1 MDGKVPAPSSDIV
14 NVYDLLALL
23 AGEGYSRE
31 TAIEHIKILMEVSR
45 SPYISTDLKRA
56 IGFVQSFTFSL
67 SNLSPNQMTELV
79 DVIEKQRKA
88 LAEGF

>member
-1 MDGKVPAPSSDIV
+1 MDGKIPAHSGEIV

-23 AGEGYSRE
+23 AGEEYSRE

-56 IGFVQSFTFSL
+56 IWFVQSFTFSL
-67 SNLSPNQMTELV
+67 SNLNPKQMAELV
-79 DVIEKQRKA
+79 DVIDKQRKA
-88 LAEGF
+88 LTEGF